1 MSHPDAHASALDPF
15 TWQSTLDS
23 NLDRKGLLLRLFA
36 EQRFM
41 AAQVRTCK
49 LDHRDYLLSLIDPA
63 STVND
68 GTRHSSSVDGHRM
81 RSVITE
87 AAKKAH
93 WGKPPRHGRAQG
105 IAAHYDAQ
113 TCMAVVLDIE
123 VSDEGRLIIHDAV
136 VVADLG
142 FLKNPGRV
150 RSQLE
155 GACLIGIAFV
165 TACDFEPTLG
175 DTRPKPAYRT
185 RWPLVSWLPG
195 QIAVH
200 LINPTGAPEAGQPS
214 QTSYAPV
221 ARALCNAI
229 LKATGNGSVR
239 SQLTVATANQLN

>member
-1 MSHPDAHASALDPF
+1 MSHPDAHVSALEQF

-41 AAQVRTCK
+41 AAQVHACK
-49 LDHRDYLLSLIDPA
+49 LDHKDYLLSLIDPA
-63 STVND
+63 STTD
-68 GTRHSSSVDGHRM
+68 DDTRHSSSVDSHRM

-87 AAKKAH
+87 AARKAH
-93 WGKPPRHGRAQG
+93 WGTLPRHGRAQG

-142 FLKNPGRV
+142 FVANPGRV

-155 GACLIGIAFV
+155 GACLMGIAFV
-165 TACDFEPTLG
+165 TSSDFDPTTK
-175 DTRPKPAYRT
+175 DARAKPAYRT

-200 LINPTGAPEAGQPS
+200 LINPTGAREAGQPS

-229 LKATGNGSVR
+229 LKATGNESVR
-239 SQLTVATANQLN
+239 IQSLERSSAS